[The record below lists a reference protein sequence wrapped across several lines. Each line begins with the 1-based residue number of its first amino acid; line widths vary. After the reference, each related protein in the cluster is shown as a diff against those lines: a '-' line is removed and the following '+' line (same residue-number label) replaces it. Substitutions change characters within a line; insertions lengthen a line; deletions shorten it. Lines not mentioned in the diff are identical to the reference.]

1 MFRKK
6 ILTLAMAGAALTA
19 LAGGASAEEVSPARM
34 ELAKQLIATGDFGDQ
49 VLNVVGPQIRADLAA
64 QYASAGKPADGKV
77 IDEFVTQVN
86 DILRPKLAAS
96 VEEAVPEVARVFTE
110 GELKAMVAFA
120 GTPDGKAAL
129 GKFPSYVAAVIQKL
143 GPTMQK
149 EAPLALRQVGESFK
163 AKGVEL
169 PLPAQ

>member
-1 MFRKK
+1 MFRNKM
-6 ILTLAMAGAALTA
+6 LPLVVAGAALPA
-19 LAGGASAEEVSPARM
+19 LAAGVAAEEVSPVRM
-34 ELAKQLIATGDFGDQ
+34 ELAKQLIATGNFGDQ

-77 IDEFVTQVN
+77 IDAFVAEFTG
-86 DILRPKLAAS
+86 ILRPKLAAS
-96 VEEAVPEVARVFTE
+96 AEEAVPEVARVFTE

-120 GTPDGKAAL
+120 ATPDGKAAL
-129 GKFPSYVAAVIQKL
+129 EKFPSYVAAVIQKL